1 MPPVTRS
8 MVRLGAAA
16 LEPAVGGA
24 QPVQPA
30 RVRRA
35 HVRRAPRQA
44 GNVGQNLIIIGDQV
58 VNPAPGVPA
67 QPPADHPPAPPA
79 DHPPAPPAD
88 HPPAPPPAPAPDQPG
103 EEPGRGPRG
112 PQGPAGPAGPR
123 GPRGADG
130 PPGVGNRVTNS
141 LTINNN
147 NYYNYIINGVRVP
160 IPVPEHPGQ
169 QNQINIHIHQHYHN

>member
-58 VNPAPGVPA
+58 VNPAPGVPPL
-67 QPPADHPPAPPA
+67 PPADHPPAPVPDTA
-79 DHPPAPPAD
+79 
-88 HPPAPPPAPAPDQPG
+88 PAPAPDQPD
-103 EEPGRGPRG
+103 EEPGPRG
-112 PQGPAGPAGPR
+112 PPGPAGPAGPR
-123 GPRGADG
+123 GPRSADG
-130 PPGVGNRVTNS
+130 PPGVGNRVTNN

-147 NYYNYIINGVRVP
+147 NYYNYIINGVEVP
-160 IPVPEHPGQ
+160 IPEGVPGHPGQ
-169 QNQINIHIHQHYHN
+169 RNQIIIHIHQHYH